1 MLNKEVGK
9 FSFKVPDGHPE
20 QGTKIEKTFEYDV
33 CANEDE
39 AVAELES
46 RPKLTL
52 VSLVNDY
59 LKTAARSNAYQAAV
73 IPYRASDVSPETI
86 QERMVKDMIRLGMT
100 EEAARSQV
108 NGLFPG

>member
-1 MLNKEVGK
+1 MNTEVGK

-20 QGTKIEKTFEYDV
+20 VGTKIEKTFSYEV
-33 CANEDE
+33 CVDDSE
-39 AVAELES
+39 AQTELAS

-59 LKTAARSNAYQAAV
+59 LKTTARSNAYQAAV
-73 IPYRASDVSPETI
+73 IPYRASDVAPETI

-100 EEAARSQV
+100 EEAARNQV
-108 NGLFPG
+108 GSLFPG